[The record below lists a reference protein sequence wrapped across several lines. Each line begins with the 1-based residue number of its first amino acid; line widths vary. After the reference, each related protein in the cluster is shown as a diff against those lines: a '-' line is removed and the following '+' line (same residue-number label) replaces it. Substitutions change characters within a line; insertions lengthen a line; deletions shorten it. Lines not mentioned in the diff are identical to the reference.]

1 MEFISKVKFYLLTAI
16 TIIIV
21 MGILFNKPL
30 MGEYDFSG
38 IDSLSPKAINQ
49 GIISSQIENE
59 KYPLWMPW
67 IFSGVPSIHSFQ
79 NISNF
84 YYPNVLN
91 NFLQLIGFPKF
102 WNYMIHFIISG
113 LGILFICL
121 KLRLSRYSAL
131 FGVITYILMPYSIT
145 MVVHGHGSQLMTLS
159 WLPWFIWGIL
169 NLYDN
174 VNFKSL
180 GILSLIVGLQLQRAH
195 VQIAY
200 YSWMAACLLILI
212 LLINDFKQLN
222 KEYKWIFYVI
232 VGLLL
237 GLCMAM
243 WIYLPAL
250 NYTPYSIRGAG
261 QGGGTGFDYATAW
274 SFSFS
279 EMATFLIPSFHGFG
293 GATYWGKM
301 PFTDY
306 PNYMGILVVIFSIIG
321 MLFSKNK
328 IKWFFIIMIF
338 FSLLLSFGKNFFLYE
353 IFYDFF
359 PFFNKFRVPAMF
371 LVLTQFSVVIMSAF
385 GVEIV
390 INLIDEKKLL
400 NKTFLIK
407 LLLIPIFVILAI
419 ILMAFF
425 VFPDFGEFPRYPQ
438 IRMPIELIDNIR
450 IDIFTF
456 DFYKSI
462 LIILLTLLTFYLNHI
477 KLLKKNIIFLIII
490 LLSIVDFYMVNKSI
504 IDPEK
509 NSLRQSTLTKNS
521 FYNSYL
527 ESDDIIRFLKKDTTK
542 YRILPLGVLSNEN
555 RWSAFQIESIAGYH
569 PAKFHHY
576 NKVKNEVGW
585 SSLGLLQMLNVKYVI
600 TLNDFSHPDFILVF
614 SGKLLYS
621 GKNILAN
628 VYEFKKRLPR
638 AFYVEKIKTI
648 KNEELQIDFLRNK
661 EFNPAILS
669 FMDKEFKDFSYDPNS
684 SIQIQHWSPDKIV
697 LETVTSSRQLLV
709 LSEIYY
715 PEGWKIT
722 SKPEINIERINYL
735 LRGFFIPEGSNEI
748 VIEFIPD
755 DIYYGRVITISSTI
769 IIILLIIGGYYL
781 EKRNNEI

>member
-1 MEFISKVKFYLLTAI
+1 MEFISKIRFYLLTAI
-16 TIIIV
+16 TIIII
-21 MGILFNKPL
+21 MAILFNKPL

-67 IFSGVPSIHSFQ
+67 VFSGVPSIHSFQ

-102 WNYMIHFIISG
+102 WNYMIHFVISG

-121 KLRLSRYSAL
+121 KLKLSRYSSL
-131 FGVITYILMPYSIT
+131 FGVIAYILMPYSIT
-145 MVVHGHGSQLMTLS
+145 MVVHGHGSQMMTLS

-212 LLINDFKQLN
+212 LLFNNFKQLN

-261 QGGGTGFDYATAW
+261 LGGGTGFDYATAW

-328 IKWFFIIMIF
+328 IKWFFIIMIV

-390 INLIDEKKLL
+390 INSIDEKKLL

-407 LLLIPIFVILAI
+407 LLLIPIIVILVI
-419 ILMAFF
+419 IFMAFF

-438 IRMPIELIDNIR
+438 IRMPIEFIDNIR
-450 IDIFTF
+450 TDIFTF

-477 KLLKKNIIFLIII
+477 NLLKKNIIFLIII
-490 LLSIVDFYMVNKSI
+490 LLSILDFYMVNKSI

-509 NSLRQSTLTKNS
+509 NSLRQSTLVKNS

-527 ESDDIIRFLKKDTTK
+527 ESDDIINFLKKDTTK

-555 RWSAFQIESIAGYH
+555 RWSAFQIESITGYH
-569 PAKFHHY
+569 PAKFYHY

-600 TLNDFSHPDFILVF
+600 TLNDFSHPDFKLVF

-638 AFYVEKIKTI
+638 AFYAEKIKTI
-648 KNEELQIDFLRNK
+648 KNEELQINFLRDK

-669 FMDKEFKDFSYDPNS
+669 FIDKEFKDFSYDPNS
-684 SIQIQHWSPDKIV
+684 SIQIQYWSPDKII

-715 PEGWKIT
+715 PQGWKIT

-735 LRGFFIPEGSNEI
+735 LRGFFIPEGTNEI

-755 DIYYGRVITISSTI
+755 DIYYGRMITISSTI
-769 IIILLIIGGYYL
+769 IVILLIIGGYYL
-781 EKRNNEI
+781 EKRSNEV